1 MQLAIPIFER
11 LDMFL
16 WSIKVQYFGP
26 LLNKL
31 DVKNLILWSCIIF
44 YYEFVETMPTGM
56 LFYNIWENS
65 LKYSLSTCAWN
76 LDRCSCIVSAR
87 PAVQNIWTLWI
98 SKWGKLARCI
108 QATIVQD
115 YGYPSCDA
123 YQATPE
129 RYVTE
134 VIHLLFVY
142 TYVLSSY

>member
-1 MQLAIPIFER
+1 LTDA
-11 LDMFL
+11 
-16 WSIKVQYFGP
+16 
-26 LLNKL
+26 
-31 DVKNLILWSCIIF
+31 
-44 YYEFVETMPTGM
+44 
-56 LFYNIWENS
+56 
-65 LKYSLSTCAWN
+65 
-76 LDRCSCIVSAR
+76 CIVSAR